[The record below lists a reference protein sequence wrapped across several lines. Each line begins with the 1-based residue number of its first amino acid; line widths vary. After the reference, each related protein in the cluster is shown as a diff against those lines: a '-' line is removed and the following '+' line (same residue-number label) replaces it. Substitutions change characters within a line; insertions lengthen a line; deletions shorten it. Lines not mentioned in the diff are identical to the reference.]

1 MAMAILYLVL
11 TVVQAACYVAAAR
24 TFFATRSV
32 YDLFPM
38 AVIFSLAYDNLVL
51 ALGES
56 VGPGDTL
63 LALNFLRYLLHALLT
78 PLLII
83 WGFGLA
89 RRMGFQWANNP
100 RNHAL
105 ICVLATAMILLGFYS
120 DIVRWLPE
128 LRLEQGITRYVNV
141 GGIKG
146 PPVPSIVTIIT
157 LGLIGWAI
165 FRRTRSWSLLAGAV
179 VMFVLAMVG
188 LRVPLASNIGEVF
201 MSGGVVASGREPQP
215 IAAQTGDVQGSYA

>member
-1 MAMAILYLVL
+1 MAILYVLV
-11 TVVQAACYVAAAR
+11 TAVQVACYVLAAR
-24 TFFATRSV
+24 TFFSTRSV
-32 YDLFPM
+32 YDIFPM
-38 AVIFSLAYDNLVL
+38 AVIFALAYDNLVL

-56 VGPGDTL
+56 IGAGDTL
-63 LALNFLRYLLHALLT
+63 LALNFVRYLFHALLT
-78 PLLII
+78 PTLII

-89 RRMGFQWANNP
+89 RRMGFGWANNR

-105 ICVLATAMILLGFYS
+105 ICLLATAMILLGAYS

-128 LRLEQGITRYVNV
+128 LRVEQGITRYVNA

-146 PPVPSIVTIIT
+146 PPIPSIVTIIA

-165 FRRTRSWSLLAGAV
+165 FRRTRSWSLLAGSV

-201 MSGGVVASGREPQP
+201 MSGGIVASGREAQP
-215 IAAQTGDVQGSYA
+215 TAQASDVQGSYA